1 MYSPENN
8 ISNQIQ
14 DLKEKYYNKNGSS
27 FLFKN
32 AQKLECATEIV
43 NNIPINTLLNNTI
56 YIVNNTNQI
65 YIKYEILK
73 SFAAPS
79 VYTMIIEYIS
89 NLIELCIT
97 NHGTFQLYINMNT
110 FTITAANRY
119 KDLIQMFCEKA
130 LQTNSVYH
138 TNLQT
143 IYLYKYPAIIPVLS
157 KLFSTFVDS
166 NAREKVI
173 MVK

>member
-1 MYSPENN
+1 MYQTR
-8 ISNQIQ
+8 NQSG
-14 DLKEKYYNKNGSS
+14 DLKAY
-27 FLFKN
+27 
-32 AQKLECATEIV
+32 
-43 NNIPINTLLNNTI
+43 
-56 YIVNNTNQI
+56 
-65 YIKYEILK
+65 
-73 SFAAPS
+73 APCKC
-79 VYTMIIEYIS
+79 VE
-89 NLIELCIT
+89 
-97 NHGTFQLYINMNT
+97 LYINMNT

-119 KDLIQMFCEKA
+119 KELIQMFCEKA